1 MARPH
6 IEFIHTQQLPWQ
18 NDIYPSL
25 PGAACKM
32 LSRDDDTGAC
42 SLLLRYPKGWRQDG
56 ALHFTAGEEFYVL
69 DGSLTVNDQTYGL
82 DHFAYLPAGFVRA
95 TSSSESGCDVITF
108 FDAEP
113 VTVPGVPTD
122 GAFDVS
128 GVIPCLN
135 SHDIAWTADGM
146 DPYYGDNGMQWKM
159 LHFEPETNAATVL
172 VTVPP
177 QWHPDNWQ
185 GPQEIHDCMEEAFI
199 LAGDLHTHNGVFYPG
214 MYFYRPPRIHHGP
227 FATRFGSLMLVRVDG
242 ILENNWT
249 EQETPVSLYPEHKPF
264 LADDLKKTAGEAWQ
278 PEPQY

>member
-6 IEFIHTQQLPWQ
+6 IEFIHTQQLPWESAG
-18 NDIYPSL
+18 IPML
-25 PGAACKM
+25 PGVESKM
-32 LSRDDDTGAC
+32 LSRDDETGAC
-42 SLLLRYPKGWRQDG
+42 SVLLRYPAGWQQDG
-56 ALHFTAGEEFYVL
+56 EVHSTAGEEFYVL
-69 DGSLTVNDQTYGL
+69 DGSMTINDQTYGL
-82 DHFAYLPAGFVRA
+82 DHFAYLPAGYIRSSA
-95 TSSSESGCDVITF
+95 SSETGCDVITF

-113 VTVPGVPTD
+113 KVVAGAPAD
-122 GAFDVS
+122 GTYDVS
-128 GVIPCLN
+128 DAIVCLN
-135 SHDIAWTADGM
+135 PHDIPWSVEGM

-199 LAGDLHTHNGVFYPG
+199 LAGDLHTHNGVFHPG

-249 EQETPVSLYPEHKPF
+249 KEETKVSLYPKHKPF
-264 LADDLKKTAGEAWQ
+264 LPEDLKKVAGDAWQ
-278 PEPQY
+278 PGPQY